1 VAISAQT
8 RLALTEISAKIS
20 QNRLNQA
27 FDQLLGL
34 IKSIAPTELMLASEE
49 ITEQIDRFY
58 KQKRRDLS
66 SALELRLQRLS
77 TTRIISKNHERTI
90 VNPLSPL
97 ATSQPLRERVAYALR
112 QLAEKHIF
120 KWTPHYRDALRSVFA
135 NALAELPASGQLDS
149 EIHAIGN
156 EIARHANRVYEQGY
170 RYQIDRGL
178 QQDVCE
184 AKSINGLQTFLDL
197 VVLIFLDKR
206 PEIEDAASAEVLWA
220 LASTCIVS
228 IIQGYGSVN
237 FGTTSGWSL
246 LHRNPRVWVPP
257 AGFCRGSELQ
267 TLFEDSPPGNV
278 DDDLRV
284 TLTAA
289 ALATERVAHGFH
301 GQDVLLP
308 RLSRI
313 SPTVPLRLDVTLSA
327 MRAGRSRELLVTCFW
342 QGVVRSEQPVRSAM
356 ELGAAAI
363 LGRFSS
369 DLQVQIEHGGFPS
382 VVDGSGTAAEHQAI
396 QYLSESVVAKLE
408 SYVSD
413 STSFGDPDDVPRNYA
428 KDFPLDD
435 PDFRRQF
442 MVERHSVKQL
452 LQQLEGSTG
461 IHLWCSVRRSGK
473 TTAVLEL
480 ADAGG
485 QSAVSMQTMNH
496 EPRRPIQNIF
506 ARRVREAFQ
515 LGREIDESFFGQV
528 VRECVLAASA
538 ADSFN
543 RRVVFIIDEY
553 ETLFAHIDSYSREDV
568 SLKVRVALPLLS
580 QMVDFSANNLLVL
593 MGQRPDAYQVLPAQ
607 NQLSPLVQQHKFPL
621 FHHVNGAEVTEFT
634 EFLEL
639 VLSDKLPFDS
649 TFAQAVFEETSGH
662 PYLTVN
668 LMIDFCDWLIA
679 THHRLSSEPLAEK
692 NFVKFVKDRLASA
705 ALKRSPHYEFFH
717 SMMAGY
723 LSEQARTDEPWL
735 FAVASLLQKLSQRR
749 ASFSLPVNTFEQQ
762 AAPLS
767 VAARM
772 PASRLLTTGCQANF
786 FRDKDGV
793 ITPGVKIL
801 SRLASSCTPAI
812 N

>member
-1 VAISAQT
+1 MAISAQT
-8 RLALTEISAKIS
+8 RLALTEVSGWIS
-20 QNRLNQA
+20 QNLMTQA

-34 IKSIAPTELMLASEE
+34 IKSAAPAELMLGSEE
-49 ITEQIDRFY
+49 IREQVNRFHN
-58 KQKRRDLS
+58 KKRRDLGQ
-66 SALELRLQRLS
+66 ALEARLQQLS
-77 TTRIISKNHERTI
+77 TTRIIGKDQERTV

-97 ATSQPLRERVAYALR
+97 ATSKPLRERVAYALR

-120 KWTPHYRDALRSVFA
+120 KWTPHYRDALRFVFTS
-135 NALAELPASGQLDS
+135 ALKELPASAQLDS
-149 EIHAIGN
+149 EIHAIGG
-156 EIARHANRVYEQGY
+156 EVAQHAQRVYGQGY
-170 RYQIDRGL
+170 RYQIERGL
-178 QQDVCE
+178 QPDVCE
-184 AKSINGLQTFLDL
+184 AKSVNGLQTFLDL
-197 VVLIFLDKR
+197 IVSTFLDKR
-206 PEIEDAASAEVLWA
+206 PEIEDAAGAEVLWA

-228 IIQGYGSVN
+228 IIRGYGSVN

-267 TLFEDSPPGNV
+267 TLFEESPPSDV

-301 GQDVLLP
+301 GKDVLLP

-313 SPTVPLRLDVTLSA
+313 SPTVPLRIDVTLSA
-327 MRAGRSRELLVTCFW
+327 MRAGRNRELLVTCFW
-342 QGVVRSEQPVRSAM
+342 QGTVRSEQPVLSAM

-363 LGRFSS
+363 VGRFIPN
-369 DLQVQIEHGGFPS
+369 LQVLIEHGSFPS
-382 VVDGSGTAAEHQAI
+382 VVDASGTTAEHQAI
-396 QYLSESVVAKLE
+396 QHLSERVVAKLE
-408 SYVSD
+408 TYVSD
-413 STSFGDPDDVPRNYA
+413 SASFGDPADVPRNFA

-452 LQQLEGSTG
+452 LQQLEGCTG

-473 TTAVLEL
+473 TTAVMEL
-480 ADAGG
+480 PDAGW
-485 QSAVSMQTMNH
+485 QSAVCMQTMNH

-515 LGREIDESFFGQV
+515 QGREIDEGFFGQV

-538 ADSFN
+538 AESID

-553 ETLFAHIDSYSREDV
+553 ETLFAHIDSYAREDV

-593 MGQRPDAYQVLPAQ
+593 MGQRPDAYQILPAQ
-607 NQLSPLVQQHKFPL
+607 NQLSPLVQQYKFPL
-621 FHHVNGAEVTEFT
+621 FHHVNGAQETEFT
-634 EFLEL
+634 LFLKL

-679 THHRLSSEPLAEK
+679 THHRLSAEPLAEK

-723 LSEQARTDEPWL
+723 LSEQSRADEPWL

-749 ASFSLPVNTFEQQ
+749 ASFSLPVNTFEQE
-762 AAPLS
+762 AAPLGA
-767 VAARM
+767 AARM

-801 SRLASSCTPAI
+801 SRLAGSCTPAI